1 MGNTPALGF
10 GVLGAGR
17 IGSLHAR
24 NIASRIVGAEL
35 IAVMDVDLA
44 TAEKHAYGDSYATQD
59 LDRLLGDPKID
70 VVLIASITSLHSDHI
85 RCVADAGKAIFCEK
99 PVALDI
105 EETRSVMRLVEEKG
119 LAFQIGFNRR
129 FDTGYADIASRLHG
143 GEMGKIEMFRSHSS
157 DPMPPP
163 ESYIASSGGIYIDS
177 VIHDIDVARYMVG
190 EVRQV
195 TALGRNLIEPSYG
208 KHQDIDISILTLE
221 FENEAIGVIQNS
233 RRTPHGY
240 DLRVEVHC
248 EKGKL
253 VAEDERQ
260 TKIWRY
266 DEAGIHGDYYYYFME
281 RFEDAY
287 RQEIQVFVDTIA
299 KGEATKPGT
308 QDAIETLRVA
318 VAATKSL
325 REGRPV
331 LIAEI

>member
-1 MGNTPALGF
+1 MQNDLTKTMPVLICAETCQKGMFLRKYII
-10 GVLGAGR
+10 GVAPGLFPN
-17 IGSLHAR
+17 GSL
-24 NIASRIVGAEL
+24 
-35 IAVMDVDLA
+35 
-44 TAEKHAYGDSYATQD
+44 
-59 LDRLLGDPKID
+59 
-70 VVLIASITSLHSDHI
+70 SLQAH
-85 RCVADAGKAIFCEK
+85 VYIFS
-99 PVALDI
+99 A
-105 EETRSVMRLVEEKG
+105 
-119 LAFQIGFNRR
+119 
-129 FDTGYADIASRLHG
+129 
-143 GEMGKIEMFRSHSS
+143 
-157 DPMPPP
+157 PPP
-163 ESYIASSGGIYIDS
+163 PQSPPQGWGW
-177 VIHDIDVARYMVG
+177 
-190 EVRQV
+190 
-195 TALGRNLIEPSYG
+195 
-208 KHQDIDISILTLE
+208 
-221 FENEAIGVIQNS
+221 IGVIQNS